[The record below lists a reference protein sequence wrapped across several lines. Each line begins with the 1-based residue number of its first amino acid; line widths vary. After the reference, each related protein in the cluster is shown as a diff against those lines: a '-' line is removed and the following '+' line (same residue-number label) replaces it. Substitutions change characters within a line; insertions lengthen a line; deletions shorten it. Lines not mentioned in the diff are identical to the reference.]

1 MWTYTI
7 LHQSCRCLQQRIVYC
22 AALANGERHVNSPA
36 HSRGMANSVSPA
48 PQARCANGKHTI
60 AQRRTLSLCARL
72 FTRQARRLKAMI
84 YDLAPGAP
92 LTLRHTYTSTNT
104 RVRARTH
111 AHAQTAGDQK
121 VRHPCRAQR
130 VHPWRGKV
138 SLPLQ
143 FRVRAW
149 SDYRG
154 VGMLFFFI

>member
-84 YDLAPGAP
+84 YDLALRRAPDVAPHIHIYKHARSGA
-92 LTLRHTYTSTNT
+92 HT
-104 RVRARTH
+104 RARANSRRPQSATPMSRP
-111 AHAQTAGDQK
+111 K
-121 VRHPCRAQR
+121 S
-130 VHPWRGKV
+130 V
-138 SLPLQ
+138 SLARPSFAPAAIPGESL
-143 FRVRAW
+143 V
-149 SDYRG
+149 
-154 VGMLFFFI
+154 